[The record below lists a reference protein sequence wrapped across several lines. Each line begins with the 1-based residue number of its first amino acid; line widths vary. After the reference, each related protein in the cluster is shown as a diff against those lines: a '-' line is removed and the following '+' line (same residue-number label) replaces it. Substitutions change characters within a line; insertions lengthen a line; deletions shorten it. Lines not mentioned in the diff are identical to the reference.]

1 LVQLVNRFLELE
13 GSSDGAWQQHQES
26 CNSECDL
33 EKPVAITSTS
43 WKPES
48 SSIPAN
54 LVMRSSSTRIPKDVF
69 PAGFKLNTSMPMQH
83 KSSERRSSKG
93 IWSRAISD
101 QRRTFSAEGIWFRP
115 KIAASRYRSR
125 NLGVGGLS
133 QLHQEL
139 TPNLSGA
146 RQVSHTHKS
155 DGYNDFEP

>member
-13 GSSDGAWQQHQES
+13 GSSDGARQQHQES
-26 CNSECDL
+26 RNSECDSD
-33 EKPVAITSTS
+33 KPVAITSTS
-43 WKPES
+43 RKPES

-83 KSSERRSSKG
+83 KSSESRSSKG
-93 IWSRAISD
+93 IWSRAIS
-101 QRRTFSAEGIWFRP
+101 RTFSTEGIWFRP
-115 KIAASRYRSR
+115 KIAAPRYRSR